1 MCAQT
6 LPRTVE
12 EAFDRADA
20 RAVLPR
26 DVGKRIDV
34 EIAGEED
41 AALAR
46 RERAQVALDAL
57 GEQPRVQR
65 FVRLAADRVAQLF
78 KGEKI
83 FPRAALL
90 RRRGDSGRWRPAA
103 SNG

>member
-34 EIAGEED
+34 EIEARKTPRSRGESV
-41 AALAR
+41 R
-46 RERAQVALDAL
+46 R
-57 GEQPRVQR
+57 
-65 FVRLAADRVAQLF
+65 
-78 KGEKI
+78 
-83 FPRAALL
+83 
-90 RRRGDSGRWRPAA
+90 
-103 SNG
+103 